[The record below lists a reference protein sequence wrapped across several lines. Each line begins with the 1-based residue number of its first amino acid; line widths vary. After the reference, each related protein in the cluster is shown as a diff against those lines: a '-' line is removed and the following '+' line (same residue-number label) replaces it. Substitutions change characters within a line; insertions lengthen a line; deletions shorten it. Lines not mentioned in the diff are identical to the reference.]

1 MKRELFH
8 MRIKLTRPAGVSVRR
23 INTKYAGR
31 RIKALVL
38 SPEDG
43 AENAPGVLW
52 IHGGGYITGTKET
65 VYMTRAVDLV
75 TDHGAVIVAPDYGI
89 APIRPYPAA
98 LDDCYAALLWMHDHA
113 EELCIDKE
121 RLAVGGVSAGGGLCA
136 AVCMRARDEGSV
148 KISFQ
153 LPLYPMLDDRDTESS
168 RDNHGRIWNTKRN
181 HFGWRMYLRK
191 TDKNN
196 VPPYAAPAR
205 QTDCHGLPPCYTF
218 VGRGEPFFSE
228 TLKYVSDLRA
238 AGVAAECDVYDTD
251 IHAFDMLYPELPVS
265 REASA
270 VFNERICRIKVF
282 SDG

>member
-1 MKRELFH
+1 

-181 HFGWRMYLRK
+181 HLGWRMYLRK
-191 TDKNN
+191 TDGLSR
-196 VPPYAAPAR
+196 AASVLYLRRPRRAVLFGNAEIR
-205 QTDCHGLPPCYTF
+205 ERPQSGG
-218 VGRGEPFFSE
+218 GRGGVRRVRHGHPR
-228 TLKYVSDLRA
+228 LRYA
-238 AGVAAECDVYDTD
+238 
-251 IHAFDMLYPELPVS
+251 LPGAS
-265 REASA
+265 REPGGVRRIQRKDLSHKG
-270 VFNERICRIKVF
+270 VFRWITNTNTTI
-282 SDG
+282 